1 MCFPDEFVMESSLHS
16 WLGSLTVFLF
26 TQKELH
32 MLEIAIGI
40 IKAKYPSFEVP
51 SSPQEIYPDLDYFN
65 DLQVSTTC
73 SNQMPGLTEI
83 VAPVLHN
90 YLSPDAAIDSSMFQ
104 DYVELLSFSLP
115 NKYFIES
122 PRVPLAKS
130 SLPEF
135 IRQQCVEDT
144 VLWPIFIGDEHALA
158 VIYPDAIH
166 WLSWSDH
173 AVPDKVIHSAK
184 ALRRRSLPLIKLQPQ
199 ALEQNSS
206 GWFVLHSMQR
216 ILAGQPF
223 VDFSDL
229 TASVRETALTHF
241 KCEVLAATKARTLKP
256 NEEDFANLVP
266 DADRTEFFDNA
277 IYAMDDLF
285 VTDHSDHSPDFI
297 EPASGHMVD
306 NALLVA
312 QDASQNRHGALLVV
326 KDISESRQDSSS
338 SSSSQDATEIKSR
351 RRRSRRP
358 SQALDY
364 RRTILRNISKAVQ
377 CYRSTHLSTEMS
389 VPLLWSILEG
399 DPSHSAFLRRYT
411 LILFYMKMSRLDDA
425 GIKKELAKV
434 GNVSFSIKD
443 NSYIRKMRKKQ
454 EEGKAW
460 SDLCDLRSDWGQD
473 KYTLLSAVP
482 EDIREAP
489 IEEVSQGIRS
499 ENSVLFQSLNDAR
512 SLCAALLGDT
522 LPKCLLIDN
531 YSYKDSRLS
540 THDIKLSFQAF
551 LSLDPS
557 QPVQIPRC

>member
-1 MCFPDEFVMESSLHS
+1 MESSLHS

-115 NKYFIES
+115 NKYFIEN
-122 PRVPLAKS
+122 PRVP
-130 SLPEF
+130 
-135 IRQQCVEDT
+135 
-144 VLWPIFIGDEHALA
+144 
-158 VIYPDAIH
+158 
-166 WLSWSDH
+166 DH

-297 EPASGHMVD
+297 KPASGHMVD
-306 NALLVA
+306 NALSVA

-338 SSSSQDATEIKSR
+338 SSSSQYATEIKFR

-358 SQALDY
+358 SQTLDY

-557 QPVQIPRC
+557 QPNSELLDFNENCLSLEEEPTKWEAGLAMSP